1 MEPQEKNNGVFI
13 VIIFLLIAAFFLF
26 YKMTRMESENA
37 TISKQIGYGRPNT
50 EIEKIEREIEER
62 QNKLRELQIK
72 KELIQKKIRREE
84 MSIQTKNQERVK
96 TVKTNNTLVTRII
109 SFDIETRKAVFNE
122 MITSYQK
129 AFVPQGTELPNDI
142 FEKLSKTLPEGASSI
157 SIKKF
162 ITMYYKNKPQEEK
175 YTILNPYNS
184 SKNSN
189 GFNEVR
195 KDFFKTAIE
204 KALKQD
210 LINNKNYIL
219 CCCEGMVQAEFEDSI
234 NLEIYRQVIIDE
246 YGVDLNTG
254 KMRNRTKIWS
264 NRLKEI
270 FEENGKLWNKEVE
283 NKVKY
288 LVADCVS
295 RQADVAVDDNK
306 CKSVNNLIKLL
317 ESRL

>member
-1 MEPQEKNNGVFI
+1 MKN
-13 VIIFLLIAAFFLF
+13 L
-26 YKMTRMESENA
+26 
-37 TISKQIGYGRPNT
+37 
-50 EIEKIEREIEER
+50 
-62 QNKLRELQIK
+62 
-72 KELIQKKIRREE
+72 
-84 MSIQTKNQERVK
+84 
-96 TVKTNNTLVTRII
+96 
-109 SFDIETRKAVFNE
+109 
-122 MITSYQK
+122 
-129 AFVPQGTELPNDI
+129 
-142 FEKLSKTLPEGASSI
+142 
-157 SIKKF
+157 
-162 ITMYYKNKPQEEK
+162 
-175 YTILNPYNS
+175 
-184 SKNSN
+184 
-189 GFNEVR
+189 
-195 KDFFKTAIE
+195 
-204 KALKQD
+204 QD

-234 NLEIYRQVIIDE
+234 DLEIYRRVIIDE